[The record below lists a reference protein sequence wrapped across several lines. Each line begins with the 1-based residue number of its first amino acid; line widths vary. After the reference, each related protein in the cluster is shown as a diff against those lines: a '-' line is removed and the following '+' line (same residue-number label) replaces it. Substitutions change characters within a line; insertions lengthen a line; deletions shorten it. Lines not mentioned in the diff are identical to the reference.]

1 MITELAFIRSYNT
14 FWRSL
19 FPGAENYIR
28 LINSSIEL
36 RFASHLGISDI
47 AKRRALINGIGFSLF
62 EMKINKSITFK
73 TIENFK
79 IADKLLEKISLNEKK
94 TLSDIMTEDV
104 LADNIN
110 NEELEIIKSIA
121 KRLIFEYSAKEALKI
136 RPKLKGCG
144 ILFETNGDII
154 YDETLTEIKAGDR
167 NFSVQDIRQ
176 LYVYLALNYE
186 SKEFDLQQIE
196 LCNPRTGMLWRE
208 NIEIVSENIGGCC
221 STEIYNEIINF
232 LSNDNHSL

>member
-28 LINSSIEL
+28 LINSSLGL
-36 RFASHLGISDI
+36 RFANHLNIIDI
-47 AKRRALINGIGFSLF
+47 AKRRALINGISFSLF
-62 EMKINKSITFK
+62 EMNAKKGITLK

-79 IADKLLEKISLNEKK
+79 TNDKLLEKISSNEKK
-94 TLSDIMTEDV
+94 ALSDIMTDDV

-110 NEELEIIKSIA
+110 NEELEIIKSISQ
-121 KRLIFEYSAKEALKI
+121 RLILEYSAKETLKI

-154 YDETLTEIKAGDR
+154 YEETLTEIKAGDR
-167 NFSVQDIRQ
+167 NFSVQDLRQ
-176 LYVYLALNYE
+176 LYVYLSLNYE

-196 LCNPRTGMLWRE
+196 LCNPRTGILWRE
-208 NIEIVSENIGGCC
+208 NIEIVSENIGGCS

-232 LSNDNHSL
+232 LSNDIHSL

>member
-19 FPGAENYIR
+19 FPGSENYIR
-28 LINSSIEL
+28 LINSSLGL
-36 RFASHLGISDI
+36 RFADHLDILDI

-62 EMKINKSITFK
+62 EMKVKKSITLK

-79 IADKLLEKISLNEKK
+79 TNDKFLEKISLNEKK
-94 TLSDIMTEDV
+94 ILSDIMTEEV

-121 KRLIFEYSAKEALKI
+121 QRLILEYSFKKTLKV

-154 YDETLTEIKAGDR
+154 YEETLTEVKSGDR
-167 NFSVQDIRQ
+167 SFSVQDIRQ

-196 LCNPRTGMLWRE
+196 LCNPRTGILWRE
-208 NIEIVSENIGGCC
+208 NIEIVSENIGGCS

-232 LSNDNHSL
+232 LSNDNQSS